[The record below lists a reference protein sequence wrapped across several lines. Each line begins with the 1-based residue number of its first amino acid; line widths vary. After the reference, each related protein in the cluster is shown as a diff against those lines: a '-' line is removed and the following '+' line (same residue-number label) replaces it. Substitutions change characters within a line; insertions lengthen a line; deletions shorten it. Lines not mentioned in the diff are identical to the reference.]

1 MDRIPTPVLTQA
13 LDLILADTDGK
24 RDYSNDGCCV
34 HQVQHTAT
42 TFDLTVLLQDNRR
55 VTYSF
60 YYDEPN
66 KDLHL
71 KRKHYE
77 VLQVG
82 NTCTESVT

>member
-1 MDRIPTPVLTQA
+1 MHTVPTPVLTQA

-24 RDYSNDGCCV
+24 RDYSNGGSCV
-34 HQVQHTAT
+34 HYIHHTDT
-42 TFDLTVLLQDNRR
+42 SFDIAILLQDQRR

-77 VLQVG
+77 V
-82 NTCTESVT
+82 VTHT